1 MEQTTI
7 FLTLLGMMAVTA
19 LPRILPLLLLSL
31 KPLPKWA
38 MAWLRYVPV
47 AILSA
52 MLLPSLLIMEGKLS
66 FSKENLFLLA
76 AFPTILMAWKTR
88 SFLGAVAVGMGVVAL
103 LRLWA

>member
-7 FLTLLGMMAVTA
+7 FLTILGMAFVTA

-31 KPLPKWA
+31 KPLP
-38 MAWLRYVPV
+38 AWLMRWLSYVPV

-52 MLLPSLLIMEGKLS
+52 LLLPSLLIMDEHLS
-66 FSKENLFLLA
+66 FARENLFLWA
-76 AFPTILMAWKTR
+76 AFPTILVAWKTR

-103 LRLWA
+103 LRLQG